1 MTSWVHRLS
10 ERARL
15 ALLTV
20 APILI
25 VLALLI
31 LLPPDGSERA
41 AWAQFIGRFHPL
53 AVHLPIALI
62 LLVPILELAGRNS
75 RFHYLRP
82 SAAFVLGLA
91 TLSSIMAAILG
102 WCLARSGGYSGPLMT
117 QHMWS
122 GLALTTVCW
131 LCWVLRGHDSGG
143 RRGILYPIALA
154 SALGLMTWTGYRGG
168 QLSRGEDHL
177 TEFMPA
183 GLRKLLGLSAP
194 AASSTAGEDTFFGAR
209 IQPIF
214 AGHCFACHGPDR
226 HKANLRLDSYHSVM
240 RGGKNGPVVKAG
252 NTQGSELFRRIT
264 LPTTDDDFMPKE
276 GKRSL
281 SADDVTL
288 IKLWIAAGASATQPA
303 DAIQGAPIGSAATSI
318 APEVRFEKTDFAAV
332 ANLRA
337 TLAPT
342 VTQLQKRFPNILDY
356 ESRGSADLLL
366 NVSPMGARF
375 GDADLVALAPV
386 AEHIVVA
393 DFSRTA
399 ITDRSAPA
407 IAAMK
412 RLRVLRLVHTKITDT
427 AVQALGGLDQLET
440 LSVFGTAVTPTILP
454 VVARLPK
461 LRHLYAGETTI
472 RDGMSLPAALHG
484 KVLF

>member
-1 MTSWVHRLS
+1 
-10 ERARL
+10 
-15 ALLTV
+15 
-20 APILI
+20 
-25 VLALLI
+25 
-31 LLPPDGSERA
+31 
-41 AWAQFIGRFHPL
+41 
-53 AVHLPIALI
+53 
-62 LLVPILELAGRNS
+62 
-75 RFHYLRP
+75 
-82 SAAFVLGLA
+82 
-91 TLSSIMAAILG
+91 
-102 WCLARSGGYSGPLMT
+102 
-117 QHMWS
+117 
-122 GLALTTVCW
+122 
-131 LCWVLRGHDSGG
+131 LRGHATDG
-143 RRGILYPIALA
+143 RWGILYPIALA
-154 SALGLMTWTGYRGG
+154 GAVGLMTWTGYRGG

-177 TEFMPA
+177 TEFMPS

-194 AASSTAGEDTFFGAR
+194 AAPTGGADTFFGAR

-214 AGHCFACHGPDR
+214 AGHCFACHGPDK

-240 RGGKNGPVVKAG
+240 RGSKNGPVVKAG
-252 NTQGSELFRRIT
+252 NSQGSELFRRIT

-276 GKRSL
+276 GKRPL

-303 DAIQGAPIGSAATSI
+303 DAIQGAPTVSAPTTVA
-318 APEVRFEKTDFAAV
+318 EVRFEKTDFAV
-332 ANLRA
+332 VSSQRA

-342 VTQLQKRFPNILDY
+342 VAQLQKRFPNILDY

-366 NVSPMGARF
+366 NVSLMGARF
-375 GDADLVALAPV
+375 GDADLAALAPV

-412 RLRVLRLVHTKITDT
+412 QLRVLRLVHTKITDT
-427 AVQALGGLDQLET
+427 TVQALGGLDQLES
-440 LSVFGTAVTPTILP
+440 LSVFGTAVTPAVLP